1 MAVLQYDGNR
11 FSYLVMNEEYEQFLE
26 NNGIKAKQEE
36 TGFFNQLA
44 GVDGNLFRNTVE
56 DCIAS
61 GEWENFVYMRK
72 GVCCALH
79 IRYIA
84 EQENAGV
91 VAILIMAMNMT
102 MMKKTHNA
110 SW

>member
-1 MAVLQYDGNR
+1 
-11 FSYLVMNEEYEQFLE
+11 
-26 NNGIKAKQEE
+26 
-36 TGFFNQLA
+36 
-44 GVDGNLFRNTVE
+44 
-56 DCIAS
+56 
-61 GEWENFVYMRK
+61 MRK